1 MEYTFLWNQ
10 THDHIKLYG
19 VHLSMES
26 NTFSC
31 VKGWGYDVQQY
42 FSYMV
47 AVSFIGGGNQRTWRK
62 PPTCRKS
69 LTNFIT
75 CCIEYTL
82 PLTGFEFT
90 TLVVIGT
97 DCTGSYKS
105 NYHTIMIMMA
115 SN

>member
-1 MEYTFLWNQ
+1 MGGNQTHDHIKFYEVHLSMGGNQ

-62 PPTCRKS
+62 PPTCHKS

-82 PLTGFEFT
+82 P
-90 TLVVIGT
+90 
-97 DCTGSYKS
+97 
-105 NYHTIMIMMA
+105 
-115 SN
+115 